1 MTFDPRT
8 HVPIR
13 ILPKTIDA
21 ACYNRISLAL
31 ARLGEPLNVEIG
43 ALRMM
48 IRVERRLWVARSL
61 VNEIPLMAWVNFQV
75 GGRGLH
81 EPVPCQVRLYHFH
94 AGLLMGHAPQL
105 LADKL
110 DSRLEQYG
118 NGLRRRSP
126 AVTPLTR
133 REGPSPRRGV

>member
-8 HVPIR
+8 HAPIR

-31 ARLGEPLNVEIG
+31 ARLGDPLSVEIKP
-43 ALRMM
+43 LRMV

-61 VNEIPLMAWVNFQV
+61 VNEIPLMTWGDFQV

-81 EPVPCQVRLYHFH
+81 EPVPCRVRLYHFH
-94 AGLLMGHAPQL
+94 AGLLLGHAPQR
-105 LADKL
+105 LANAL
-110 DSRLEQYG
+110 DERLGRHANRLHRQ
-118 NGLRRRSP
+118 SP
-126 AVTPLTR
+126 AVTPLMR
-133 REGPSPRRGV
+133 CEGPSPRRGA